1 MVKGS
6 HNGLAFCRA
15 ALRNTDRRPGDPARG
30 AAARR
35 DPDTPL
41 SRFASLPLL
50 ALLASCSETPAHPVD
65 LALDHRPVDA
75 PPRLDTVA
83 DTAPDR
89 AAADAPLP
97 DAPPGPCPAG
107 MELVGN
113 ACLDRYEA
121 PNVAGADPLVMYSFY
136 EAEAWCQQRGKRLCF
151 DDEWTLACA
160 TSAGLSYPYGNAHQP
175 GVCNDDKIW
184 KVYSQTKL
192 NGWPSTAS
200 APTVSTLAD
209 LLAAASAASAAG
221 QIAADH
227 VQSLY
232 QAEPSGAKQGCRT
245 AQYQVY
251 DLCGNVEEWTR
262 RRDGGG
268 GAELSGNLKGR
279 YWAEAR
285 TCQSGVT
292 THANAFRFY
301 EIGFRCCADP
311 L

>member
-1 MVKGS
+1 MS
-6 HNGLAFCRA
+6 RA
-15 ALRNTDRRPGDPARG
+15 G
-30 AAARR
+30 
-35 DPDTPL
+35 PL
-41 SRFASLPLL
+41 FLL
-50 ALLASCSETPAHPVD
+50 VLFVSCSETPAPTVD
-65 LALDHRPVDA
+65 LAPADRWPVDA
-75 PPRLDTVA
+75 PPRLDAIA
-83 DTAPDR
+83 DAAPDR
-89 AAADAPLP
+89 PVVDAPLP
-97 DAPPGPCPAG
+97 DAPGPCPAG

-113 ACLDRYEA
+113 ACVDRYEA
-121 PNVAGADPLVMYSFY
+121 PNTAGADPLVMYSFY

-160 TSAGLSYPYGNAHQP
+160 TSAGLSYPYGSTHQP

-192 NGWPSTAS
+192 NGWPSSAS
-200 APTVSTLAD
+200 APTIGSLAD

-245 AQYQVY
+245 VQHAVY

-262 RRDGGG
+262 RRDGGS
-268 GAELSGNLKGR
+268 GAEFSGNLKGR

-301 EIGFRCCADP
+301 EIGFRCCRDP
-311 L
+311 SSD